1 MITYG
6 FSVQGTS
13 HIKKYIECQD
23 AHIIGDLDGDWKLLA
38 VADGVGSA
46 IYSDIGSKTA
56 VITILEYC
64 QIHFKNKMNKN
75 QYMDILKQGYHKAF
89 NQIEKICMNL
99 NNQIEDYDTTLTTA
113 LYNGKDLIYGHA
125 GDGGIIIKDKQ
136 WKNRMIT
143 EPQKGEDRISVRP
156 LRAGEDSWDFGII
169 DEGVVAV
176 LLATDGMLNAMLPPL
191 LNLNRNKD
199 NKRMVYNTL
208 ADFFMNPYCVYK
220 NKQIKAG
227 DKFMYQFLLG
237 KMEVEIFNACLQN
250 GYEKIL
256 SKRDAKKICQTIEKY
271 NYSTWE
277 INKVDD
283 DKTIVCAIETK
294 ARVRITD
301 VEYFIEPQWE
311 KLQEQ
316 FERLAYPSLFQEE
329 KRLQKEEIKKE
340 TLIQKNKKIKEA
352 KKEKKIDLMKEKT
365 LVFNIRIGTNKII
378 SFMIISMLLICFIVV
393 TFKFLL

>member
-1 MITYG
+1 MVTYG

-13 HIKKYIECQD
+13 HIKKYIDCQD
-23 AHIIGDLDGDWKLLA
+23 AHIIGDLDGNWKLLA

-64 QIHFKNKMNKN
+64 QIHFENKMNKN
-75 QYMDILKQGYHKAF
+75 QYMDVLKQGYHKAF
-89 NQIEKICMNL
+89 NQIEKICMNS
-99 NNQIEDYDTTLTTA
+99 NNQIEDYDTTLTTV
-113 LYNGKDLIYGHA
+113 LYNGEYLIYGHA

-136 WKNRMIT
+136 WKNKMIT
-143 EPQKGEDRISVRP
+143 EPQKGEDGISVRP
-156 LRAGEDSWDFGII
+156 LRAGEDSWDFGIVN
-169 DEGVVAV
+169 ERVVAV

-199 NKRMVYNTL
+199 NTRMVYNTL

-237 KMEVEIFNACLQN
+237 KIEVKTFNACLQN

-256 SKRDAKKICQTIEKY
+256 SKRDANKICQSIEKY

-277 INKVDD
+277 IEKVED

-329 KRLQKEEIKKE
+329 KRIQKEEAKKE
-340 TLIQKNKKIKEA
+340 ILIPKNKKIKEV
-352 KKEKKIDLMKEKT
+352 KKKIKIGSMKEKIF
-365 LVFNIRIGTNKII
+365 VFNIRIRASTII
-378 SFMIISMLLICFIVV
+378 FCVVMSGILMCVILLIFI
-393 TFKFLL
+393 FLL